1 VFDLRILHTVLFD
14 GTGADPVRADLGV
27 RGDAIAAV
35 GDLKAAEA
43 RRTLDLSAVPGA
55 FTAPGFI
62 DAHSHSD
69 AFLLIEPAAPSKL
82 TQGITTEVVGNCG
95 ASAAP
100 ISGPADLPSDWADKE
115 YPAAWRSVAEFRALL
130 ETVRPAPNVVLL
142 AGHNTLRRQVV
153 GYAHRAAAP
162 EELARMQRLLAQA
175 LDEGA
180 RGFSTGLIYP
190 PGTAATREELVALA
204 RTAAAAGGVYASHMR
219 NEGARLIEAIDEA
232 LAIGR
237 AAGVRV
243 QVSHLKTAGR
253 ANWGLVDDA
262 LARLRAA
269 RAAGEP
275 VAADRYPYTCG
286 ATELDVVLPEWAAD
300 GGREATL
307 RRLADPADRARIA
320 RDLRAARPE
329 RDWDG
334 VRIGSTVHPDNARF
348 RGMPLPLAAARLGL
362 DCVDTVLH
370 FAESDA
376 LRTGAFFAGMSE
388 DNMRRILSEPYVML
402 GTDASLRAPEGP
414 LSHDYPHPRAYGAF
428 PRFLRM
434 VIEERFLPLKDAIH
448 KLTALPAAQ
457 FGLADRGT
465 LAAGRKADLVVCDP
479 VALRDTAGYGNPHSF
494 SKGVLHVIV
503 NGVLT
508 LEDGR
513 FTGQRGGRVL

>member
-14 GTGADPVRADLGV
+14 GTGADPVRADIGV
-27 RGDAIAAV
+27 RGDTIAAV
-35 GDLKAAEA
+35 GDLGAAEA

-100 ISGPADLPSDWADKE
+100 IRGPADLPSDWADKT
-115 YPAAWRSVAEFRALL
+115 YPGAWRSVAEFRALL

-153 GYAHRAAAP
+153 GHAHRAAAP
-162 EELARMQRLLAQA
+162 AELERMQRLLAQA

-190 PGTAATREELVALA
+190 PGTAATRAELVALA
-204 RTAAAAGGVYASHMR
+204 RIAAAAGGVYTSHMR
-219 NEGARLIEAIDEA
+219 NEGARLLEAIDET
-232 LAIGR
+232 LAVGR

-243 QVSHLKTAGR
+243 QISHLKTAGR
-253 ANWGLVDDA
+253 SNWARLDAA

-286 ATELDVVLPEWAAD
+286 ATELDVVLPDWAAE
-300 GGREATL
+300 GGRAATL
-307 RRLADPADRARIA
+307 KRLADPAVRARIA
-320 RDLRAARPE
+320 RDLRDARPE

-334 VRIGSTVHPDNARF
+334 VVIGSTVHPANARF
-348 RGMPLPLAAARLGL
+348 RGMPLPIAAAQLGL
-362 DCVDTVLH
+362 DCVAAVLH

-388 DNMRRILSEPYVML
+388 DNMRRILREPYVML

-414 LSHDYPHPRAYGAF
+414 LGADYPHPRAYGAF

-434 VIEERFLPLKDAIH
+434 VFDEALMPLKDAVH

-465 LAAGRKADLVVCDP
+465 IARGRRADLVVCNP
-479 VALRDTAGYGNPHSF
+479 VTLRDTAGYGSPHSL
-494 SKGVLHVIV
+494 SEGVVHVIV
-503 NGVLT
+503 NGVPT
-508 LEDGR
+508 IENGR
-513 FTGQRGGRVL
+513 FTGRRGGRIL